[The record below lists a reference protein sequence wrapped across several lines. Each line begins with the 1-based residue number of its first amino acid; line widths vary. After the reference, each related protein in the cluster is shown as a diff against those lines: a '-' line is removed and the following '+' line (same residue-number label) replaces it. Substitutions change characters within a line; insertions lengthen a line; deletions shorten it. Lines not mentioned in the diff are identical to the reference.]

1 MNTLFVSN
9 WSSMG
14 YDFATVWV
22 LFFATEIRKTSIW
35 WAHYLFLTDQIFHL
49 YEYLRTWSGIW
60 KSDNARFLSIVVPS
74 ISLAQFNKDERY
86 LFPEGKWLQWWS
98 TLKLRISQQSE
109 SSLVWRR
116 GVRVNLMPNPRCNSV
131 IHERIWSQIWSTRLI
146 SRNGVLDAANLL
158 EISSMSMHTTSH
170 FGWDLFV

>member
-1 MNTLFVSN
+1 MGFDFRNRNKKNINLMNTLFVS
-9 WSSMG
+9 
-14 YDFATVWV
+14 
-22 LFFATEIRKTSIW
+22 IW
-35 WAHYLFLTDQIFHL
+35 INFSFLWIFMHLKRYLK
-49 YEYLRTWSGIW
+49 R
-60 KSDNARFLSIVVPS
+60 DNARFLSSVVPL
-74 ISLAQFNKDERY
+74 ISLAQFNKDEKY
-86 LFPEGKWLQWWS
+86 LFPEGKGLQWWS

-170 FGWDLFV
+170 FSWDLFV